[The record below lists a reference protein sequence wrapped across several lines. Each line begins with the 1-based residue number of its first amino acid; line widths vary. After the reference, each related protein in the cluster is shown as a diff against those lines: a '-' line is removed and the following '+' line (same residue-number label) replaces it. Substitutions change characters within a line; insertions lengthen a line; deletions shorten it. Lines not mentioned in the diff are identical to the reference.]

1 MSWKDTLLDAS
12 FKGVGF
18 DVIDDALRGTHALA
32 EHEYPFVQGADIE
45 DTGVSAMDM
54 SLTAVLW
61 GDDYE
66 GRLQSLLGVLRETGS
81 GELIHPIY
89 GSVPDCVVA
98 DFEAV
103 HNEENPD
110 YCTVRMTFKQSVK
123 AAPFF
128 DRELPSALADEI
140 DWLADLA
147 AWQGFE
153 VFQTALARFRKLK
166 AVGTHFTPQY

>member
-18 DVIDDALRGTHALA
+18 DVIDDTLRGTHALA
-32 EHEYPFVQGADIE
+32 EHEYPFVQGSDIE

-66 GRLQSLLGVLRETGS
+66 SRLQSLLGVLRETGA

-98 DFEAV
+98 DFEAA

-123 AAPFF
+123 AAPFLTATC
-128 DRELPSALADEI
+128 RQPWPTKWISLPTWPHGRAS
-140 DWLADLA
+140 
-147 AWQGFE
+147 
-153 VFQTALARFRKLK
+153 RCFRR
-166 AVGTHFTPQY
+166 P

>member
-1 MSWKDTLLDAS
+1 KDTLLDAS

-18 DVIDDALRGTHALA
+18 DVIDDTLRGTHALA
-32 EHEYPFVQGADIE
+32 EHEYPFVQGSDIE

-66 GRLQSLLGVLRETGS
+66 SRLQSLLGVLRETGA

-98 DFEAV
+98 DFEAA

-147 AWQGFE
+147 SWQGFE
-153 VFQTALARFRKLK
+153 VFQTAL
-166 AVGTHFTPQY
+166 